1 MNFNKYILIIYPCNY
16 NHSEDIELYR
26 GISLVV
32 RWLRLHFL
40 MQGIQI

>member
-1 MNFNKYILIIYPCNY
+1 MTFDKYVLIIYPCNY
-16 NHSEDIELYR
+16 NHNEDIELYQ

-32 RWLRLHFL
+32 QWLRLHFL